1 MCISKVE
8 DTSPAEN
15 DRISKF
21 LDMWH
26 YSKVNNILWSLED
39 LARDKIK
46 YEAFQ
51 NVVSSLKYS
60 GTTFLLLKFVVF

>member
-1 MCISKVE
+1 MRISKGE
-8 DTSPAEN
+8 DTSPAGD
-15 DRISKF
+15 DRISIF
-21 LDMWH
+21 RDLWH

-46 YEAFQ
+46 YEIFQ

-60 GTTFLLLKFVVF
+60 GTNFLLLKFAVF